1 VLKKDRSGIV
11 NKTDLIKMLPLFYQ
25 THLQQ
30 QLTRAQFIVL
40 SLLLA
45 LIQHHKQVSLEALA
59 DAFPLCIKFESRRRK
74 LQRFLKLPQLTIS
87 HIWFPLVTYWLETYC
102 PVSTVL
108 YVAIDRT
115 QWGRVNLMMVSLIW
129 DKRAIPLYWVF
140 LPKIGASNLSEQKTA
155 LLPVFPLL
163 KGYKTVVLA
172 DREFCS
178 VELGNWLREQR
189 VYFCLRLKQN
199 EFVQLKGKIWLRL
212 SAVGLLP
219 GVSLYF
225 QGVKVTKS
233 KGIGGFN
240 VACKWQRKYQG
251 WAAKEGWF
259 ILTNLPDFRSAIT
272 AYTKRFCIEQMFRD
286 YKSGGYN
293 LEATLVSESRL
304 NTLILLIAIAYTS
317 AIIQGGFIKRMGG
330 QKYVCRVKEPKR
342 LERRH
347 SSFYVGLSGQNWV
360 ESIEKYGS
368 EVAELMRL
376 SPNKREYYQRGQRAV
391 NLIRAAS

>member
-1 VLKKDRSGIV
+1 
-11 NKTDLIKMLPLFYQ
+11 M
-25 THLQQ
+25 
-30 QLTRAQFIVL
+30 
-40 SLLLA
+40 
-45 LIQHHKQVSLEALA
+45 QVE
-59 DAFPLCIKFESRRRK
+59 
-74 LQRFLKLPQLTIS
+74 
-87 HIWFPLVTYWLETYC
+87 
-102 PVSTVL
+102 
-108 YVAIDRT
+108 
-115 QWGRVNLMMVSLIW
+115 G
-129 DKRAIPLYWVF
+129 
-140 LPKIGASNLSEQKTA
+140 G
-155 LLPVFPLL
+155 
-163 KGYKTVVLA
+163 
-172 DREFCS
+172 
-178 VELGNWLREQR
+178 
-189 VYFCLRLKQN
+189 
-199 EFVQLKGKIWLRL
+199 IWLHL

-317 AIIQGGFIKRMGG
+317 AIIQGSFIKRMGG

-347 SSFYVGLSGQNWV
+347 SSFYVGLSGQTWV
-360 ESIEKYGS
+360 ESIEKYGT
-368 EVAELMRL
+368 EIAELMRL